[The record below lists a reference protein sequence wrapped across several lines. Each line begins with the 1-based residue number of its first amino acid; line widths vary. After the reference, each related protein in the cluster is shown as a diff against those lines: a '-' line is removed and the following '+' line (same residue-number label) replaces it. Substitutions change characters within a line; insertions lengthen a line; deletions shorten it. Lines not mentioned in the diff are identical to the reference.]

1 MFKYKKILSGIIQGK
16 TIWTDLKPELSKY
29 NIDNREEGIKDTS
42 AGKIFEVFTKYYFLT
57 SPEVDGLYSDV
68 WLYDEIPL
76 STKTKL
82 DLGTVEYGI
91 DLLLKTVNDEYIA
104 VQCKFKND
112 ETSKLNWSSDKIS
125 NLFAYCP
132 KADGYIVFSN
142 CSALDKV
149 SSTRQGNFTFY
160 SIANLLEVEPN
171 VFSNIS
177 LLLNDSQ
184 PKEKEFF
191 DPQPHQQKAIDE
203 CVQWFT
209 EGGES
214 RGQLILPCGAGKT
227 FTALWI
233 KEALQSHKT
242 LVLVPSLALLRQIKN
257 EWSKQRKTKYQYLCV
272 CSETDIDKGSA
283 DSIVSHTY
291 EISGNVTT
299 TPSEIHSF
307 LNQDLGEKVIFST
320 YQSLPAIIEAI
331 EGTEINFDFIFC
343 DEAHKTAGISKGVF
357 GLVHDNEKVPA
368 KRRLYAT
375 ATPRIVKE
383 SLKKKLGDDLKYTHD
398 MNDPETFGEEFYRM
412 TFKDA
417 IDEDILTDY
426 KIVAIGVNDL
436 QLAEYLRERRF
447 VNNDVSIDEIA
458 NNYAL
463 ESVMNKYSASHAIT
477 FHSRVKLA
485 KEFASRHNSLFEKT
499 TSFSVDGTQ
508 PTSVRGQILNEFRA
522 SDKATVSNA
531 RCLTEGVDIPA
542 IDLVYFSDPKNSKV
556 DIIQAVGR
564 ALRKKEGKKSG
575 YIVVPI
581 YHTDNDEVENSISQ
595 GSFKNLLQ
603 VIRSLCDQDERLQD
617 EINSIAFGKSGKGS
631 RRIDI
636 ISSFD
641 AEIDCLH
648 LIGFEDKLRNSLFDQ
663 VIAKTSNNWDVRFLE
678 LKNYLGES
686 NDYSKQRIKLLRRA
700 NETLYSWIGSQRLRR
715 KAGHLKNEEKRKLD
729 SIKFPWDFGE
739 SRRWSEWVRTIKRLS
754 DFIESNG
761 RNPGHSS
768 EDEKGLYN
776 LLANLR
782 SSHQKNSLSEEKI
795 ELLEE
800 FNIDYKTPGRLNFRE
815 SYKKLADFIENNG
828 RNPERNAEDE
838 KRLYSQL
845 IQLRRAYKKSSLSEE
860 KIGLLDKLNIDIT
873 AQVVRLDFEESYKE
887 LADFIK
893 NNRRD
898 PKYSSEDKDEKRLYS
913 LLANLKVAYKK
924 SSLSE
929 EKVGL
934 LDKLNIDITAQVVRV
949 SQLNFRESYKKLADF
964 IESNGRNPKR
974 TAKDEKR
981 LHGLLA
987 NLKMAYSKNSLSEEK
1002 IELLDELNIDY
1013 KRK

>member
-1 MFKYKKILSGIIQGK
+1 MLKYKKILSGIIQDK
-16 TIWTDLKPELSKY
+16 TNWTDLKPESSKY

-76 STKTKL
+76 STKKKL
-82 DLGTVEYGI
+82 DLGRVEYGI

-132 KADGYIVFSN
+132 KADGYIIFSN
-142 CSALDKV
+142 CSNLDKV

-160 SIANLLEVEPN
+160 SIVNLLEAEPS
-171 VFSNIS
+171 VFANIS

-191 DPQPHQQKAIDE
+191 VPLSHQQIAIDE
-203 CVQWFT
+203 CLQWFT

-233 KEALQSHKT
+233 KEALHSHKT

-272 CSETDIDKGSA
+272 CSETDIDKDSA

-299 TPSEIHSF
+299 TPSKIHSF

-383 SLKKKLGDDLKYTHD
+383 SVKKKLGDDLKYTHD

-485 KEFASRHNSLFEKT
+485 KEFASRHHSLYEKT

-508 PTSVRGQILNEFRA
+508 PTSVRGQILNEFRT

-556 DIIQAVGR
+556 DIIQAIGR
-564 ALRKKEGKKSG
+564 ALRKKEGKKLG

-581 YHTDNDEVENSISQ
+581 YHTDNDEVEDSISK

-631 RRIDI
+631 RRIDVV
-636 ISSFD
+636 SSFD
-641 AEIDCLH
+641 EEIDCLH
-648 LIGFEDKLRNSLFDQ
+648 LIGFEDKLRDSLFDQ
-663 VIAKTSNNWDVRFLE
+663 ILAKTSNSWDVWFLE
-678 LKNYLGES
+678 LKKFLETNNAYPEHNKEANHSKEERLYKWVAQQRFKRNNDLLQKIEIQKLNSINFPWWISSLPRWIAKAKELAGFIKS
-686 NDYSKQRIKLLRRA
+686 NGRYPKK
-700 NETLYSWIGSQRLRR
+700 GSED
-715 KAGHLKNEEKRKLD
+715 KEEKRLFTLFHKFKSSYRKNKL
-729 SIKFPWDFGE
+729 SPE
-739 SRRWSEWVRTIKRLS
+739 
-754 DFIESNG
+754 
-761 RNPGHSS
+761 
-768 EDEKGLYN
+768 
-776 LLANLR
+776 
-782 SSHQKNSLSEEKI
+782 QI
-795 ELLEE
+795 ELLDELD
-800 FNIDYKTPGRLNFRE
+800 IDYKGTRKTNQE
-815 SYKKLADFIENNG
+815 SYIDLAGFIKRNG
-828 RNPERNAEDE
+828 RYPKKGSEDKEE
-838 KRLYSQL
+838 KRLY
-845 IQLRRAYKKSSLSEE
+845 
-860 KIGLLDKLNIDIT
+860 N
-873 AQVVRLDFEESYKE
+873 VFH
-887 LADFIK
+887 
-893 NNRRD
+893 
-898 PKYSSEDKDEKRLYS
+898 
-913 LLANLKVAYKK
+913 NLKVSYRNNK
-924 SSLSE
+924 LSPE
-929 EKVGL
+929 
-934 LDKLNIDITAQVVRV
+934 R
-949 SQLNFRESYKKLADF
+949 
-964 IESNGRNPKR
+964 
-974 TAKDEKR
+974 
-981 LHGLLA
+981 
-987 NLKMAYSKNSLSEEK
+987 

-1013 KRK
+1013 SNYRGFREKIKKLAGFIKSNGRYPKKDIEDKDEKRLYNYLKKLRARYKNNKLSPEQIELLDELDIDYKGTQKTYQESYIDLAGFFKSNGRYPKSGSEDQEEERLYRLFLELKSRYRNNKLSPEQIELLDKLNIQYKSK